1 MRFCFIIEAQYRSD
15 PLPAVI
21 AHQLAQW
28 GHEVDV
34 LEPAQTVTLLH
45 DLAQKRYDAYVLRTQ
60 SDGPGMSILDAVDAV
75 GIPTINNSRSIRLV
89 RDKAV
94 AAAFAHAHGLPIPL
108 TYFVAHPR
116 LLQQIP
122 EEDYPLVIKPSNG
135 STCREIYRVDRP
147 SDLAKLKIAKA
158 DHSFFLAQRYVENT
172 GFDIKLYVAGTEVYA
187 VARKSPLHP
196 AVDVKQQLLPL
207 TPALRELALR
217 TGRIFGLNIYGL
229 DVLETSHGPVVVDI
243 NDFPSFSNVQGATT
257 LLTGYV
263 LQLAFRTALG
273 WAARPG
279 PTRGQRKPLTAAVLH
294 RLSPARTVRL
304 LTRPLAPPDD
314 LTWNDMNGNSD
325 TEKSSVLDE
334 SR

>member
-21 AHQLAQW
+21 AHQLAKW
-28 GHEVDV
+28 GHEVDM
-34 LEPAQTVTLLH
+34 LEPAQTVTLLR
-45 DLAQKRYDAYVLRTQ
+45 DLTQKRYDAYVLRTQ

-122 EEDYPLVIKPSNG
+122 EEDYPLVVKPTNG

-147 SDLAKLKIAKA
+147 ADLAKLEIAKA

-187 VARKSPLHP
+187 VAKKSPLHP
-196 AVDVKQQLLPL
+196 DMDVKQRLLPL
-207 TPALRELALR
+207 TPELRELALR
-217 TGRIFGLNIYGL
+217 TGRIFGLHIYGL
-229 DVLETSHGPVVVDI
+229 DVVETSHGLVVLDI
-243 NDFPSFSNVQGATT
+243 NDFPSFSNVPGATT
-257 LLTGYV
+257 LLTNYV
-263 LQLAFRTALG
+263 LHLASRS
-273 WAARPG
+273 AAGSAAHPARI
-279 PTRGQRKPLTAAVLH
+279 RRRRKPLTAAPLR
-294 RLSPARTVRL
+294 RLSPARAVRL
-304 LTRPLAPPDD
+304 LTRPLTPTAD
-314 LTWNDMNGNSD
+314 LAWNEMNGNSD
-325 TEKSSVLDE
+325 SDNSNLIDE
-334 SR
+334 AR